1 MAQKRSSRA
10 KEAADTPADGP
21 ATNVPKS
28 GVEPLALPNEP
39 PTQKAAKAPPIVG
52 LFGLTASASND
63 EIQELVDRQVA
74 ADVDASGLTEKYTVL
89 VLRDSISRGSSN
101 RIYRAIRGAPSGKP
115 ILIVLD
121 SDGGDVAAAYFIAK
135 LCRQHTEA
143 AFEIAVARRA
153 KSAATLIC
161 CGADRLHLGSLS
173 ELGPIDPQFG
183 SMPALAMKHSV
194 EHIAELVCRYPGAR
208 EMFSDYLAKALP
220 VQSLGF
226 FERAAESS
234 VQYALRLLAA
244 RKVSGAPDNNDAIA
258 NRLVYSYKD
267 HGFVIDAK
275 EAQAI
280 FGDSVVQIDTDEY
293 KLSNTVFESLDF
305 ACFVC
310 DSRLSRRLSYV
321 GDAKQGCWVFRF
333 DPSG

>member
-1 MAQKRSSRA
+1 LFAL
-10 KEAADTPADGP
+10 AAG
-21 ATNVPKS
+21 
-28 GVEPLALPNEP
+28 
-39 PTQKAAKAPPIVG
+39 
-52 LFGLTASASND
+52 ASD
-63 EIQELVDRQVA
+63 DQIQEIINRQVA
-74 ADVDASGLTEKYTVL
+74 ADIDASGLADKYTVL
-89 VLRDSISRGSSN
+89 VLRDTISRSSSN
-101 RIYRAIRGAPSGKP
+101 RIYRAVRGAPSAKP
-115 ILIVLD
+115 ILMVVD

-143 AFEIAVARRA
+143 TFEIAVARRA

-161 CGADRLHLGSLS
+161 CGADRIHLGSLS

-208 EMFSDYLAKALP
+208 EMFSEYLAKALP

-226 FERAAESS
+226 FERAAEST

-244 RKVSGAPDNNDAIA
+244 RKMPGASADADTVA
-258 NRLVYSYKD
+258 NRLVYAYKD

-275 EAQAI
+275 EAQTI

-293 KLSNTVFESLDF
+293 RLSNSVFESLDF
-305 ACFVC
+305 ARFVC

-321 GDAKQGCWVFRF
+321 GSATQGCWVFAK
-333 DPSG
+333 DPTA

>member
-1 MAQKRSSRA
+1 MAQKRSSRTQEVA
-10 KEAADTPADGP
+10 GTPQ
-21 ATNVPKS
+21 NVPTTS
-28 GVEPLALPNEP
+28 LPTPNVGTHASATEP
-39 PTQKAAKAPPIVG
+39 PAQEAAKAPPIVG
-52 LFGLTASASND
+52 LFALAAGSSDD
-63 EIQELVDRQVA
+63 EIQEVVDRQVA
-74 ADVDASGLTEKYTVL
+74 ADVDASGLGEKYTVL
-89 VLRDSISRGSSN
+89 VLRDSISRSSSD
-101 RIYRAIRGAPSGKP
+101 RIYRAIRGAPSVKP
-115 ILIVLD
+115 ILMVLD
-121 SDGGDVAAAYFIAK
+121 SDGGDVAAAYFVAK

-183 SMPALAMKHSV
+183 SLPALAAKHSV

-208 EMFSDYLAKALP
+208 EMFSEYLAKALP
-220 VQSLGF
+220 VQALGF

-244 RKVSGAPDNNDAIA
+244 RRVSGAPDNNDAIA

-280 FGDSVVQIDTDEY
+280 FGAPVVHIDTDEY
-293 KLSNTVFESLDF
+293 KLSNTVFESLDL
-305 ACFVC
+305 ARFVC

-321 GDAKQGCWVFRF
+321 GSAKQGCWVFGKA
-333 DPSG
+333 PAA